1 MFAQGNATLQKYKG
15 LLANLGYL
23 TVIKVFNLILP
34 LIVFP
39 YLLQTLG
46 SQKYGLVIF
55 AESIVVYLIIF
66 ISFGFALSGTKEISI
81 HRDNKKKVNEI
92 VSSVYI
98 IKGVIFLIST
108 FCFFI
113 FSSFFLKYKEHQ
125 LLFFITMHLALYEF
139 LFPFWVFQGIEKMKY
154 ITYIDLISRV
164 VFVLLIFV
172 YIKSPNDYLFVPTFQ
187 GIGSII
193 SICIGLYILYTK
205 EKIRFIIPP
214 YAVIK
219 KYAKESLLYFTSTL
233 SIQVFTNSNRFL
245 IGSFIG
251 MTNLAYYDI
260 VEKIIKILAVPTT
273 VLRTVLIPFVNKT
286 KDKKIVRNI
295 TKLMAMSSIF
305 IVFGVW
311 LFANEI
317 IYLVTK
323 QHHEKISY
331 YLKIYSLIILLYNLS
346 NYYLVVSLNAFGY
359 QKLFMKTMLSS
370 VALYLVLIFI
380 IFLGKLFIVDYFIS
394 VLIIVELFIV
404 FNTYHISYKKN
415 LL

>member
-55 AESIVVYLIIF
+55 AESIVVYLVIF

-139 LFPFWVFQGIEKMKY
+139 LFPF
-154 ITYIDLISRV
+154 
-164 VFVLLIFV
+164 
-172 YIKSPNDYLFVPTFQ
+172 
-187 GIGSII
+187 
-193 SICIGLYILYTK
+193 
-205 EKIRFIIPP
+205 
-214 YAVIK
+214 
-219 KYAKESLLYFTSTL
+219 
-233 SIQVFTNSNRFL
+233 
-245 IGSFIG
+245 
-251 MTNLAYYDI
+251 
-260 VEKIIKILAVPTT
+260 
-273 VLRTVLIPFVNKT
+273 
-286 KDKKIVRNI
+286 
-295 TKLMAMSSIF
+295 
-305 IVFGVW
+305 
-311 LFANEI
+311 
-317 IYLVTK
+317 
-323 QHHEKISY
+323 
-331 YLKIYSLIILLYNLS
+331 
-346 NYYLVVSLNAFGY
+346 
-359 QKLFMKTMLSS
+359 
-370 VALYLVLIFI
+370 
-380 IFLGKLFIVDYFIS
+380 
-394 VLIIVELFIV
+394 
-404 FNTYHISYKKN
+404 
-415 LL
+415 